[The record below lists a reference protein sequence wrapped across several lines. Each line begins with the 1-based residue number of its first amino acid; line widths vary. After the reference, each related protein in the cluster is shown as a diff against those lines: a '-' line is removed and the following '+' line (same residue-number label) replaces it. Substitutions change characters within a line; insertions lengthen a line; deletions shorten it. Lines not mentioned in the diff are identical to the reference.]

1 MGELSRRILSAL
13 VFVPIVL
20 GLAFMGGWALFA
32 LVIIVVG
39 RGSWELLRM
48 AEEAGHR
55 PARRVGVVLAVGSCL
70 YLQLFGA
77 DAMLPMAQMAAVMV
91 ALVATLLGGVKG
103 YTTNALLTLGGM
115 IYVALLGSAPLL
127 LAQKAGA
134 EAPWLM
140 VALFGCIWLTDTF
153 AYGGGRM
160 WGKRRLVPSISPA
173 KTLAGFVCGLV
184 GGLVPLVLIG
194 QLPTWSVSEL
204 AGLLLVV
211 AAGSQVGDLVESA
224 IKRDLGVKDAPA
236 LIPGHGGMLD
246 RFDSY
251 FFAFPLAYI
260 YTVALKG

>member
-20 GLAFMGGWALFA
+20 GLAYTGGWALFA
-32 LVIIVVG
+32 LVTIVVG

-48 AEEAGHR
+48 AEDAGHR
-55 PARRVGVVLAVGSCL
+55 PARHVGVLLALGSCF

-77 DAMLPMAQMAAVMV
+77 DALLPMAQMAAVMV
-91 ALVATLLGGVKG
+91 ALMATLLGGVRG
-103 YTTNALLTLGGM
+103 YTTNALLTLAGM
-115 IYVALLGSAPLL
+115 IYIALLGSAPLL
-127 LAQKAGA
+127 LARTVGP

-160 WGKRRLVPSISPA
+160 WGTRKLVPSISPA
-173 KTLAGFVCGLV
+173 KTVTGFVCGLV
-184 GGLVPLVLIG
+184 GGLVPLVLISC
-194 QLPTWSVSEL
+194 LPSWSIAEL
-204 AGLLLVV
+204 AGLLLLVG
-211 AAGSQVGDLVESA
+211 AGSQAGDLVESA